1 MKQSGVRGRM
11 VGAVLAATV
20 ALLPAGP
27 VLAADETV
35 TGDKGADM
43 AIDLVVVRPLG
54 LAATV
59 VGAVGWVVALPFTL
73 ATGQAGETAHQ
84 FVGRPFEY
92 TFNRQLGDM
101 NHCGGDF
108 HSCGNY

>member
-1 MKQSGVRGRM
+1 MTGHGVCGRCR
-11 VGAVLAATV
+11 ALAATV
-20 ALLPAGP
+20 LLMTVLTGPA
-27 VLAADETV
+27 LAADETV

-73 ATGQAGETAHQ
+73 PTGQAGETAHQ

-92 TFNRQLGDM
+92 TFNRPLGDM
-101 NHCGGDF
+101 DHCGDDR
-108 HSCGNY
+108 HACGNR

>member
-1 MKQSGVRGRM
+1 MTC
-11 VGAVLAATV
+11 AADIAPLAA
-20 ALLPAGP
+20 ALVVSALFMGPA
-27 VLAADETV
+27 LAGDETV
-35 TGDKGADM
+35 TGDRGADM

-73 ATGQAGETAHQ
+73 PTGQAGETAQQ

-92 TFNRQLGDM
+92 TFNRPLGDM
-101 NHCGGDF
+101 EHCGADR
-108 HSCGNY
+108 HPCGNR

>member
-1 MKQSGVRGRM
+1 MKQSGLRGRLAGM
-11 VGAVLAATV
+11 VLAATISV
-20 ALLPAGP
+20 LSAGP
-27 VLAADETV
+27 VLATDDTV
-35 TGDKGADM
+35 TGDRGADM

-73 ATGQAGETAHQ
+73 PTGQAGETAHQ

-92 TFNRQLGDM
+92 TFNRPLGDM
-101 NHCGGDF
+101 DHCGRDA
-108 HSCGNY
+108 HPCGNR